1 VLSLFL
7 FPPIRGQPLREKI
20 MQYYLIIAI
29 TLAII
34 SIAFA
39 LQNEMIVTVTFGI
52 WSFDSSLAM
61 MLVIA
66 AGIGATISVLLS
78 WPGLIKNQWVS
89 ARLRRQVS
97 KLEEDKTALE
107 QRNTQLE
114 EELAKLTPEPI
125 PEPPPRYLGLKSML
139 LGSDKPNTSE

>member
-1 VLSLFL
+1 
-7 FPPIRGQPLREKI
+7 
-20 MQYYLIIAI
+20 MQYYLIFAIA
-29 TLAII
+29 LAII

-39 LQNEMIVTVTFGI
+39 LQNDMSVTVTFGV

-78 WPGLIKNQWVS
+78 WPSFIKNQWVS
-89 ARLRRQVS
+89 TRLRRQVS
-97 KLEEDKTALE
+97 KLEEDKAALK

-139 LGSDKPNTSE
+139 LGNGSDKPNASE

>member
-1 VLSLFL
+1 
-7 FPPIRGQPLREKI
+7 
-20 MQYYLIIAI
+20 MQYYLIFAIA
-29 TLAII
+29 LAII

-39 LQNEMIVTVTFGI
+39 LQNDTPVTVAFGI

-78 WPGLIKNQWVS
+78 WPGIIKSQWVS
-89 ARLRRQVS
+89 SRLRRQINRL
-97 KLEEDKTALE
+97 KEDKAALE

-125 PEPPPRYLGLKSML
+125 PEPPPPPYLGLKSML
-139 LGSDKPNTSE
+139 LGNDKPNASE